1 MASGIFPHLAT
12 ASSFSSFFQPLLTIS
27 YLQLPSSPKTN
38 YYIKEEEKKNS
49 QVPHSQMVQLV
60 LTVHPSMIYPA
71 SFMRECSLFK
81 AEDAILKLQ
90 NLIGLV
96 TEELF
101 SCWHPPR
108 GFILPLLKS
117 WQSSWWFWGTKSF
130 RYFFQFKYRLE
141 NFYFYISPLYTWDG
155 VILTKWCGVSKSF
168 VSGHWPDEEMP
179 D

>member
-27 YLQLPSSPKTN
+27 YLQLPGSPKTN

-117 WQSSWWFWGTKSF
+117 
-130 RYFFQFKYRLE
+130 
-141 NFYFYISPLYTWDG
+141 
-155 VILTKWCGVSKSF
+155 
-168 VSGHWPDEEMP
+168 
-179 D
+179 